1 MNTTPLQPVIIM
13 GMHRSGTTMLASLL
27 EQLGLFIG
35 AKKQE
40 NDESLFFFK
49 LNDWLLRQANATWDN
64 PHNFTF
70 INPVFKER
78 VIRVLM
84 QHLKGM
90 RRLEYL
96 GFGKF
101 MRYGDIRHIDFPW
114 GWKDPRNTF
123 TIDVW
128 KDIFPHPKLLHI
140 YRNPI
145 DVANSARK
153 REIEIQ
159 NNYKKNWKNMLKERF
174 VFGKAFYQDSVRLQ
188 NIQEGILLWKDYVQK
203 AFDLER
209 EWKENILHIRYETF
223 LDYPA
228 DTLEK
233 IVHFID
239 LPVDVSA
246 IHAVSRNVLS
256 DNKFTFIKDASL
268 QRLYRHIREEDIMKK
283 LRYDTIIEK

>member
-1 MNTTPLQPVIIM
+1 MNTKHLQPVIII

-35 AKKQE
+35 VKKQE

-49 LNDWLLRQANATWDN
+49 LNDWLLRQANASWDN
-64 PHNFTF
+64 PHNFNF
-70 INPVFKER
+70 INTVFKER
-78 VIRVLM
+78 VLRVLK

-90 RRLEYL
+90 RRIEYL
-96 GFGKF
+96 GFEKF
-101 MRYGDIRHIDFPW
+101 LRYKDIRHVDFPW

-153 REIEIQ
+153 REVEIQ
-159 NNYKKNWKNMLKERF
+159 NNYKQNWKNTLKERF
-174 VFGKAFYQDSVRLQ
+174 AFGKVFYQDSLRLQ
-188 NIQEGILLWKDYVQK
+188 NIHEGIQLWKDYVQK
-203 AFDLER
+203 AFSLEE

-223 LDYPA
+223 LDHPA

-233 IVHFID
+233 IVRFIE
-239 LPVDVSA
+239 LPADPSS
-246 IHAVSRNVLS
+246 IYAVSKHVLS
-256 DNKFTFIKDASL
+256 ENNFTFIKDTSL
-268 QRLYRHIREEDIMKK
+268 QELYLQIQSEDIMHK
-283 LRYDTIIEK
+283 LGYGDIINK

>member
-1 MNTTPLQPVIIM
+1 
-13 GMHRSGTTMLASLL
+13 MHRSGTTMLASLL

-35 AKKQE
+35 ARKQE

-49 LNDWLLRQANATWDN
+49 LNDWLLRQANASWDN
-64 PHNFTF
+64 PHNFNF

-78 VIRVLM
+78 VLCVLK
-84 QHLKGM
+84 QHLKGT

-96 GFGKF
+96 GFGNF
-101 MRYGDIRHIDFPW
+101 LRYKDIRHIDFPW

-145 DVANSARK
+145 DVANSAMK
-153 REIEIQ
+153 RELEIQ
-159 NNYKKNWKNMLKERF
+159 NNYKKNWKNILKERF
-174 VFGKAFYQDSVRLQ
+174 VFGKVLYQDSVRLQ
-188 NIQEGILLWKDYVQK
+188 NIHEGIQLWKDYVQK
-203 AFDLER
+203 AFSLNE

-223 LDYPA
+223 LDCPA

-233 IVHFID
+233 IARFTD
-239 LPVDVSA
+239 LPAETSSL
-246 IHAVSRNVLS
+246 HAVSKNVLS
-256 DNKFTFIKDASL
+256 GNKFTFIKDNSL
-268 QRLYRHIREEDIMKK
+268 RELYLQIQKEEIMQK
-283 LRYDTIIEK
+283 LGYDTIIDK